1 MPGLT
6 GPLFSLSASGT
17 IGKALTYSRWRGIQ
31 YARTRVIPKNPNS
44 SSQQDVRN
52 AFRSLNTIYTMLG
65 LFSLSSWDWAT
76 RGKPLTPRN
85 ELIHLNGF
93 NATQNM
99 DTEDLILI
107 GPSGSIPTLSNVVD
121 SDGGG
126 QKLHFVF
133 TDPGT
138 PPGYEF
144 PSILAV
150 AIEHDTYPITHPPVV
165 AEFQSGSSASPVDLQ
180 LPAAGTYDW
189 SIALWAV
196 PIAFPHRRNFGHAI
210 VGQTVIA

>member
-44 SSQQDVRN
+44 SPQQDVRN
-52 AFRSLNTIYTMLG
+52 AFRGLNSIYAILG
-65 LFSLSSWDWAT
+65 QYALSSYDWAT

-99 DTEDLILI
+99 DTADLILI
-107 GPSGSIPTLSNVVD
+107 GPSGSIPTLSTVVA
-121 SDGGG
+121 SDGGA
-126 QKLHFVF
+126 QKLHFTFV
-133 TDPGT
+133 DPGT
-138 PPGYEF
+138 PAGYQY

-150 AIEHDTYPITHPPVV
+150 AIEHDNYPLTHPPVV
-165 AEFQSGSSASPVDLQ
+165 AEYQSGASTSPVDLQ
-180 LPAAGTYDW
+180 LPFAGTWDW
-189 SIALWAV
+189 SLALWAV
-196 PIAFPHRRNFGHAI
+196 PLAFPHRRAFGHAI
-210 VGQTVIA
+210 VGQAVIA